1 MIPVKERK
9 QMSNY
14 IVVGG
19 GWCGTSSTGDAF
31 VRLRF
36 KSPIPAE
43 ITLTMWKNKHKE
55 SPKQPDYLVMAAVDE
70 KEKAESPDK
79 LF

>member
-1 MIPVKERK
+1 
-9 QMSNY
+9 
-14 IVVGG
+14 
-19 GWCGTSSTGDAF
+19 
-31 VRLRF
+31 
-36 KSPIPAE
+36 
-43 ITLTMWKNKHKE
+43 MWKNKHKE